1 MDDLNGKAAFVTGA
15 ASGIGLGVAEALAAR
30 GARLMLVDIDRDAL
44 SRTADRFR
52 AEGADVATAIADVS
66 IKQEIQR
73 AADLMV
79 EAFGR
84 VDILIN
90 NAGVGGGGPFE
101 RWNDKGWDWTVGVN
115 LMSVIYGCDILGRM
129 MVAQGSGH
137 IVSTASI
144 AGMMPLDSSAYSATK
159 FGVVAVSESLREEL
173 APKGVGVSI
182 LCPGFVNTN
191 IIHSHRHLPERFG
204 ENLSDGDEVSVDD
217 VALERIKAISDRIR
231 TGHDPRHVGEL
242 VCDGILNNHA
252 YIFTDREHEPII
264 RARFEAILAA
274 YERLPR

>member
-1 MDDLNGKAAFVTGA
+1 MDSLTGKAAFVTGA
-15 ASGIGLGVAEALAAR
+15 ASGIGLGITEALVAK
-30 GARLMLVDIDRDAL
+30 GARVMMADIDVDELARV
-44 SRTADRFR
+44 SDRLR
-52 AEGADVATAIADVS
+52 AEGADVATAIVDVS
-66 IKQEIQR
+66 LREDQQR
-73 AADLMV
+73 AADQMV
-79 EAFGR
+79 QAFGG

-115 LMSVIYGCDILGRM
+115 LMSVIYGFDIFGRIM
-129 MVAQGSGH
+129 AQQGAGH

-173 APKGVGVSI
+173 APKGVGVSL

-204 ENLSDGDEVSVDD
+204 ENLSDGDEVPVDD
-217 VALERIKAISDRIR
+217 AALERIKTISDLIR
-231 TGHDPRHVGEL
+231 TGHDPRFVGDL
-242 VCDGILNNHA
+242 VCDGILNNHP
-252 YIFTDREHEPII
+252 YIFTDREHEPTI
-264 RARFEAILAA
+264 RARFEGILAA
-274 YERLPR
+274 YERL

>member
-1 MDDLNGKAAFVTGA
+1 MMA
-15 ASGIGLGVAEALAAR
+15 
-30 GARLMLVDIDRDAL
+30 DIDVDELARV
-44 SRTADRFR
+44 SDRLR
-52 AEGADVATAIADVS
+52 AEGADVATAIVDVS
-66 IKQEIQR
+66 LREDQQR
-73 AADLMV
+73 AADQMV
-79 EAFGR
+79 QAFGG

-115 LMSVIYGCDILGRM
+115 LMSVIYGFDIFGRIM
-129 MVAQGSGH
+129 AQQGAGH

-173 APKGVGVSI
+173 APKGVGVSL

-204 ENLSDGDEVSVDD
+204 ENLSDGDEVPVDD
-217 VALERIKAISDRIR
+217 AALERIKTISDLIR
-231 TGHDPRHVGEL
+231 TGHDPRFVGDL
-242 VCDGILNNHA
+242 VCDGILNNHP
-252 YIFTDREHEPII
+252 YIFTDREHEPTI
-264 RARFEAILAA
+264 RARFEGILAA
-274 YERLPR
+274 YERL

>member
-1 MDDLNGKAAFVTGA
+1 MDSLTGKAAFVTGA
-15 ASGIGLGVAEALAAR
+15 ASGIGLGITEALIAK
-30 GARLMLVDIDRDAL
+30 GARVMMADIDVDELARV
-44 SRTADRFR
+44 SDRLR
-52 AEGADVATAIADVS
+52 AEGADVATAIVDVS
-66 IKQEIQR
+66 LREDQQR
-73 AADLMV
+73 AADQMV
-79 EAFGR
+79 QAFGG

-115 LMSVIYGCDILGRM
+115 LMSVIYGFDIFGRIM
-129 MVAQGSGH
+129 AQQGAGH

-173 APKGVGVSI
+173 APKGVGVSL

-204 ENLSDGDEVSVDD
+204 ENLSDGDEVPVDD
-217 VALERIKAISDRIR
+217 AALERIKTISDLIR
-231 TGHDPRHVGEL
+231 TGHDPRFVGDL
-242 VCDGILNNHA
+242 VCDGILNNHP
-252 YIFTDREHEPII
+252 YIFTDREHEPTI
-264 RARFEAILAA
+264 RARFEGILAA
-274 YERLPR
+274 YERL